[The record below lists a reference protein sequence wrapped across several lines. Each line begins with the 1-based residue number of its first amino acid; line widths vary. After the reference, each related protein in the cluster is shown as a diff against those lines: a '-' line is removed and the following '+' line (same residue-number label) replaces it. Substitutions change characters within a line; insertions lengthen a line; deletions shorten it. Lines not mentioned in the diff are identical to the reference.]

1 MSPLF
6 GFLLV
11 WSIVVSAPVILVL
24 LVGRQRLNRT
34 VGCALLAVSFAAA
47 TSYKIWQFEWFDVWR
62 HGTPGASLLIIYA
75 CYAAAVWPGRVVHR
89 PVDSAQVEAQSL
101 WMSPLELVAPGLLL
115 S

>member
-75 CYAAAVWPGRVVHR
+75 CYAAAYG
-89 PVDSAQVEAQSL
+89 
-101 WMSPLELVAPGLLL
+101 LVGWFIARSILPRSRRKASG
-115 S
+115 